1 MPLANHA
8 EDKVRRLQVKLYQAA
23 KRSPGR
29 RFHALYDKVY
39 RQDVLHRAWE
49 QVRRNRGAAGV
60 DGVTIAHIE
69 AAGVDAFLETL
80 AEELRTECY

>member
-29 RFHALYDKVY
+29 RFHASIA
-39 RQDVLHRAWE
+39 RMFCTGRG
-49 QVRRNRGAAGV
+49 NRYAGI
-60 DGVTIAHIE
+60 GVPRE
-69 AAGVDAFLETL
+69 
-80 AEELRTECY
+80 